1 MSDLRGLRECE
12 HLTGCSGPGLG
23 PEFDEYLTGLM
34 EERITEMLLLL
45 GAGRGLFGVRAASTG
60 VGRGFARTIL
70 ILLASLYQP
79 AA

>member
-1 MSDLRGLRECE
+1 
-12 HLTGCSGPGLG
+12 
-23 PEFDEYLTGLM
+23 M

-60 VGRGFARTIL
+60 VGRVFARTIL